1 MAGSSV
7 GPFRVNEG
15 LDVNVEQSGLFVL
28 GAVEEK
34 FLILVDSDALTT
46 GEEPDLVPSC
56 CENCDAE

>member
-34 FLILVDSDALTT
+34 FLILVDALDHWGGT
-46 GEEPDLVPSC
+46 EPRTLVL
-56 CENCDAE
+56 